1 MQNLTTTTL
10 LKFLATIGT
19 KPTHPLTNLDAI
31 TRWMETLPLGDSL
44 KAVEALTHQIKEY
57 GDQKIAVSKERVAV
71 LSALDQAAQD
81 LLDILRQQYL
91 QNPRMSR
98 EVESRLWNT
107 VNLYY
112 QEILRA
118 YHSHIMEYIGN
129 PSGSKIAP
137 SIPLLTART
146 LNYFGLDA
154 KWSYYRY
161 TQANSK
167 LWKRMHN
174 LYHFAEY
181 EEFETRSLKLYADA
195 PVETSITQLYL
206 ESLMLE
212 TLSTGSLTPRQIYL
226 IERWLPMLMRGI
238 VVEQEYKPERHV
250 FYVNLEE
257 NHGARRVR
265 RVDPSETLRYWD
277 VYGLKVKLDDLRN
290 QLSAGAVPAK
300 LGLTED
306 CKLPACLEMLE
317 RITYFWSPTGFKRK
331 QRAFVRKDTMKA
343 IEVVRGLGDIC
354 MNVRADN
361 VQAQRTQQGETSDG
375 LSYAEMVD
383 VHLYGFVTQ
392 RTQKRVGQE
401 KEDKIEH
408 VIAHERWVM
417 ENESEGG
424 YGAHINDQV
433 DDWVRLGKLVGL
445 KAEKK
450 GYWNIGVIR
459 RLRRTQ
465 PNQQYVGIE
474 VIDEHPMALLM
485 RAEKSERRPL
495 SVDGLDNVDT
505 LGLKIPF
512 PVLYLKGAGQSAQ
525 TDALILQSA
534 EFASGREL
542 WFNVR
547 GMIYH
552 IRLKHALERGDDWLR
567 TSFEVV
573 AKHAV
578 DADKA

>member
-1 MQNLTTTTL
+1 M
-10 LKFLATIGT
+10 LKFLATIST
-19 KPTHPLTNLDAI
+19 KSQHPLTNLDAI
-31 TRWMETLPLGDSL
+31 TRWMGTLPLGDSL
-44 KAVEALTHQIKEY
+44 KAIEALTNQIKEY
-57 GDQKIAVSKERVAV
+57 CDQKVTVNKERLAV
-71 LSALDQAAQD
+71 LSALDQTAQE

-98 EVESRLWNT
+98 VVESRLWNT

-129 PSGSKIAP
+129 PSGSKIAA

-161 TQANSK
+161 TQANPK

-181 EEFETRSLKLYADA
+181 EEFETRTLKLYADA

-206 ESLMLE
+206 QSLMLE
-212 TLSTGSLTPRQIYL
+212 TLNTGSLTPRQIHL

-238 VVEQEYKPERHV
+238 TVEQEYKAERHV
-250 FYVNLEE
+250 FFVNLEE
-257 NHGARRVR
+257 NCGARRVR
-265 RVDPSETLRYWD
+265 RLVPGEALRYWD
-277 VYGLKVKLDDLRN
+277 AYGLKDKLDDLRS

-306 CKLPACLEMLE
+306 CKLPTCLEMLE
-317 RITYFWSPTGFKRK
+317 RIAYFWSPTDLKRK
-331 QRAFVRKDTMKA
+331 QRAFARKDTMKS
-343 IEVVRGLGDIC
+343 IEVVRGLSDIC

-361 VQAQRTQQGETSDG
+361 VQAQRPQQGETSDG
-375 LSYAEMVD
+375 LSYEEMVD
-383 VHLYGFVTQ
+383 VQLYGFVTQ
-392 RTQKRVGQE
+392 RTQDRVGHE
-401 KEDKIEH
+401 KEGKIEH

-433 DDWVRLGKLVGL
+433 DDWVCLGKLVGL

-450 GYWNIGVIR
+450 GHWNVGVIR

-465 PNQQYVGIE
+465 SDQQCVGIE
-474 VIDEHPMALLM
+474 VIDEHPMTLLL
-485 RAEKSERRPL
+485 RAEKSEQRPL

-512 PVLYLKGAGQSAQ
+512 PVLYLKGAGQSTQ

-547 GMIYH
+547 GTTYH
-552 IRLKHALERGDDWLR
+552 IQLKRALERGDDWLR

-578 DADKA
+578 DADKV

>member
-1 MQNLTTTTL
+1 M

-19 KPTHPLTNLDAI
+19 KPSHPLTNLEAI
-31 TRWMETLPLGDSL
+31 TRWLQTLPLGDSL
-44 KAVEALTHQIKEY
+44 KALEAFTLQIKEY
-57 GDQKIAVSKERVAV
+57 SDQKIAVSKERVAV
-71 LSALDQAAQD
+71 LSALDEAAQD
-81 LLDILRQQYL
+81 LLATLRQQYL

-98 EVESRLWNT
+98 IVESRLWNT

-129 PSGSKIAP
+129 PSSSKIAAT
-137 SIPLLTART
+137 IPQLTART

-161 TQANSK
+161 TQANPK

-181 EEFETRSLKLYADA
+181 EEFDTRSLKLYAA
-195 PVETSITQLYL
+195 EAVETSTTQLYL
-206 ESLMLE
+206 QSLMLE
-212 TLSTGSLTPRQIYL
+212 TLNTGSLTPRQIHL
-226 IERWLPMLMRGI
+226 IERWLPMLMRNI
-238 VVEQEYKPERHV
+238 AVEKEYKPERHV
-250 FYVNLEE
+250 FFVNLED
-257 NHGARRVR
+257 NRGARRVR
-265 RVDPSETLRYWD
+265 RVEPGETMRFWD
-277 VYGLKVKLDDLRN
+277 AYGLKDKLDDLRG

-317 RITYFWSPTGFKRK
+317 RIAYFWSPTGLKRK
-331 QRAFVRKDTMKA
+331 QRAYTRKDTMKS

-361 VQAQRTQQGETSDG
+361 LQSQRSQQGETSDG

-383 VHLYGFVTQ
+383 VHLYGFVTE
-392 RTQKRVGQE
+392 RTQSRVGQE
-401 KEDKIEH
+401 KSEKIEH
-408 VIAHERWVM
+408 VIVHERWVM
-417 ENESEGG
+417 ENESEAG
-424 YGAHINDQV
+424 YGAHIDDQA

-450 GYWNIGVIR
+450 GHWNIGVIR

-474 VIDEHPMALLM
+474 VIDEHPMTLLM
-485 RAEKSERRPL
+485 RAEKSEKRPL

-505 LGLKIPF
+505 LGLKMPF
-512 PVLYLKGAGQSAQ
+512 PVLYLKGAGASAQ
-525 TDALILQSA
+525 SDALILQSA

-567 TSFEVV
+567 ASFEVL
-573 AKHAV
+573 AKHPV
-578 DADKA
+578 ETDKI